1 MMAAGCSFNRQTSRT
16 ISQSS
21 DPVPLE
27 QDNSV
32 AQATASTPTVS
43 ALTKEQLRQAMIHLL
58 NVSVVIQS
66 MNIVVATLY
75 MVSIGFDLFV
85 K

>member
-1 MMAAGCSFNRQTSRT
+1 MMAAGFSFNRQTSRT

-32 AQATASTPTVS
+32 AQTTDSTPTVS

-58 NVSVVIQS
+58 NVSVIIQS
-66 MNIVVATLY
+66 MNIIVA
-75 MVSIGFDLFV
+75 IGCDLFV
-85 K
+85 

>member
-1 MMAAGCSFNRQTSRT
+1 MMAAGFSFNRQTSRT

-58 NVSVVIQS
+58 NVSVIIQS
-66 MNIVVATLY
+66 MNIIVATL
-75 MVSIGFDLFV
+75 
-85 K
+85 

>member
-1 MMAAGCSFNRQTSRT
+1 MSGFHYMRDSSRT

-27 QDNSV
+27 HDTGST
-32 AQATASTPTVS
+32 ATPAAGVS

-58 NVSVVIQS
+58 NVSYHLLPCK
-66 MNIVVATLY
+66 AKKHREKL
-75 MVSIGFDLFV
+75 L
-85 K
+85 